1 MRIRTAWCPGLPPCV
16 RVFRQIGRGT
26 LRIAHS
32 TNLHLIAAGRGR
44 QGPAWWCGGC
54 QAHGPLWPNSVAICR
69 FRQIWAKLYT
79 AAGYN
84 GRSKPGGIGL
94 STILEAYLENEVALK
109 RYLRRFI
116 RSREAADDLAQ
127 EAFLRAFAAE
137 SARLIEAP
145 KAFLFKVA
153 KNLALNELARQSSV
167 AIEPLGDF
175 EGQEVLEDSSQAAVD
190 DVVDSRE
197 RIRLLARAIAAL
209 PPQCA
214 KVFILRKMQG
224 ISQKEIAVRLNISVR
239 TVENHVALG
248 LSRCRAYMRAHGGT
262 VDDGS
267 GDTRMPERISTAFVK
282 AKKAE

>member
-1 MRIRTAWCPGLPPCV
+1 M
-16 RVFRQIGRGT
+16 
-26 LRIAHS
+26 
-32 TNLHLIAAGRGR
+32 
-44 QGPAWWCGGC
+44 
-54 QAHGPLWPNSVAICR
+54 
-69 FRQIWAKLYT
+69 
-79 AAGYN
+79 
-84 GRSKPGGIGL
+84 GL
-94 STILEAYLENEVALK
+94 STILEAYLENEIALK

-137 SARLIEAP
+137 SGRMIESP

-153 KNLALNELARQSSV
+153 KNLALNELARQSTV

-175 EGQEVLEDSSQAAVD
+175 ESQEVLEDSSQAAVE

-214 KVFILRKMQG
+214 KVFILRKMRG
-224 ISQKEIAVRLNISVR
+224 LSQKEIAVRLNISVR

-248 LSRCRAYMRAHGGT
+248 LSRCRAYMRVHGDAGGE
-262 VDDGS
+262 GS
-267 GDTRMPERISTAFVK
+267 GNSRQPEWIPAAFAK

>member
-1 MRIRTAWCPGLPPCV
+1 MT
-16 RVFRQIGRGT
+16 
-26 LRIAHS
+26 
-32 TNLHLIAAGRGR
+32 
-44 QGPAWWCGGC
+44 
-54 QAHGPLWPNSVAICR
+54 
-69 FRQIWAKLYT
+69 K
-79 AAGYN
+79 
-84 GRSKPGGIGL
+84 
-94 STILEAYLENEVALK
+94 ILEAYLANEMALK

-116 RSREAADDLAQ
+116 KSREAADDLAQ

-137 SARLIEAP
+137 SGQVIEQP

-153 KNLALNELARQSSV
+153 RNLALNELARQSS
-167 AIEPLGDF
+167 AAMEPLGDF
-175 EGQEVLEDSSQAAVD
+175 EGQAVLEDSSQAAVE

-224 ISQKEIAVRLNISVR
+224 LSQKEIAARLNISVR

-248 LSRCRAYMRAHGGT
+248 LSRCRAYMRAHDGTAGDGGA
-262 VDDGS
+262 
-267 GDTRMPERISTAFVK
+267 PERVTTAFVK